1 MKDFFNRKNVAVT
14 ITLVVIAIALV
25 IGFTSAPKQAATST
39 TSQTAAS
46 VSSDAAGW
54 AKKNYGQ
61 YEDFLEDDAD
71 LFSDTTLETFAKY
84 NAQLD
89 YTYGSIMGLVTTDSL
104 DGKTMED
111 YAMDESADL
120 ELGDSDMLLLI
131 DTDTEQ
137 WYLAYGNDMASYVDN
152 DLSIL
157 FKENLGSLFTG
168 NAGSSVTG
176 LYKGLLSWY
185 ASNIPVASHEEVQTQ
200 PVSYRQEERMSFGSV
215 LLTLFIILIVL
226 RILSARDGGI
236 MTTAC
241 TTAAVAPASGAG
253 CLSARC
259 SGATAAI
266 ARPRLPVQDPA
277 TVRPPAAQDPV
288 DLAPVPAAPASNRA
302 RAALAAAVVE
312 AALAAAGEASAEVR
326 AAEASAAVA
335 DKIRNRHFLFWE
347 CRFFENFS

>member
-46 VSSDAAGW
+46 ASSDAASW

-137 WYLAYGNDMASYVDN
+137 WYPREPLYRKRRKQRDGALQGASQLVRFEHSCSLARRGADAAG
-152 DLSIL
+152 IL
-157 FKENLGSLFTG
+157 P
-168 NAGSSVTG
+168 AGGTYELRIDFADVI
-176 LYKGLLSWY
+176 YRFDR
-185 ASNIPVASHEEVQTQ
+185 ASHHFPPETA
-200 PVSYRQEERMSFGSV
+200 V
-215 LLTLFIILIVL
+215 L
-226 RILSARDGGI
+226 
-236 MTTAC
+236 
-241 TTAAVAPASGAG
+241 
-253 CLSARC
+253 
-259 SGATAAI
+259 
-266 ARPRLPVQDPA
+266 
-277 TVRPPAAQDPV
+277 
-288 DLAPVPAAPASNRA
+288 
-302 RAALAAAVVE
+302 
-312 AALAAAGEASAEVR
+312 
-326 AAEASAAVA
+326 
-335 DKIRNRHFLFWE
+335 
-347 CRFFENFS
+347 

>member
-1 MKDFFNRKNVAVT
+1 MGNE
-14 ITLVVIAIALV
+14 
-25 IGFTSAPKQAATST
+25 
-39 TSQTAAS
+39 
-46 VSSDAAGW
+46 
-54 AKKNYGQ
+54 NYGQ

-89 YTYGSIMGLVTTDSL
+89 YTYGSIMGLVTTDDL

-185 ASNIPVASHEEVQTQ
+185 ASNIPAASHEEVQTQ
-200 PVSYRQEERMSFGSV
+200 PVSYRQEERMSFGSI

-226 RILSARDGGI
+226 RIIFRPRRRYYDDGVYYGGSR
-236 MTTAC
+236 
-241 TTAAVAPASGAG
+241 PGFWSGMFVG
-253 CLSARC
+253 SMFGRSRGHRPPRLRSRPGYRPP
-259 SGATAAI
+259 SGG
-266 ARPRLPVQDPA
+266 ARPGGFN
-277 TVRPPAAQDPV
+277 TRPGGSGFKPSSRGFGGRQ
-288 DLAPVPAAPASNRA
+288 L
-302 RAALAAAVVE
+302 VE
-312 AALAAAGEASAEVR
+312 AALAAAGEALAE
-326 AAEASAAVA
+326 AQEAEASAAVA

-347 CRFFENFS
+347 CRFFEKFFLIELLYAGHTTPANQKGGLYYGSCKQGN

>member
-46 VSSDAAGW
+46 ASSDAAGW

-89 YTYGSIMGLVTTDSL
+89 YTYGSIMGLVTTDDL
-104 DGKTMED
+104 DGKSMAD
-111 YAMDESADL
+111 YAIDESAEL

-131 DTDTEQ
+131 DTDSEQ

-185 ASNIPVASHEEVQTQ
+185 ASNIPAASHEEAQTQ

-226 RILSARDGGI
+226 RILFRPRRRYYSGG
-236 MTTAC
+236 TYYGGSR
-241 TTAAVAPASGAG
+241 PGFWSGLFVG
-253 CLSARC
+253 SMFGRNRGHRPPPPPGPRPGYRPP
-259 SGATAAI
+259 SGG
-266 ARPRLPVQDPA
+266 ARPGGFN
-277 TVRPPAAQDPV
+277 TRPGGSGFKP
-288 DLAPVPAAPASNRA
+288 SSRGFGGGS
-302 RAALAAAVVE
+302 R
-312 AALAAAGEASAEVR
+312 GSGFGGR
-326 AAEASAAVA
+326 GGGFGGGS
-335 DKIRNRHFLFWE
+335 RGGGFGGGR
-347 CRFFENFS
+347 R